1 MCIKRKAKEVPKE
14 FLNKTLEEKVLQT
27 PQVDLKSLYQRAY
40 EELCLQQSKRDQI
53 ITLYMGMITF
63 LVPFSISLTAI
74 EWQHKGILF
83 LVIAAIGALL
93 AQIIIRYRIYKE
105 AYWLCCQTITVLAS
119 IKQEEFK
126 KSVIQAAYYTTMKKK
141 VSSCMVGEGDNAR
154 LRPMKFVKKNIFS
167 AESIHY
173 FVLVLIDVMIL
184 GVGLFFV
191 IPGEFL
197 VRIAIGI
204 ASAVGLFLILTV
216 EYFYQCV
223 KVYRVLIDGKDDS
236 FNATFSKAWFLHFYA
251 DDEEDDKKKEE
262 QKEKEP
268 AGAC

>member
-1 MCIKRKAKEVPKE
+1 MSRKKKITKERKD
-14 FLNKTLEEKVLQT
+14 FLNCQLESDVLQT
-27 PQVDLKSLYQRAY
+27 PKVDLNALYARAY

-83 LVIAAIGALL
+83 LAMAAIGVLL

-105 AYWLCCQTITVLAS
+105 AYWLCCQTITVLAGV
-119 IKQEEFK
+119 KEDRFEK
-126 KSVIQAAYYTTMKKK
+126 KVIQAAYYTTMKKK
-141 VSSCMVGEGDNAR
+141 VSSCMVGKGDNAR
-154 LRPMKFVKKNIFS
+154 LNPKLFIKKNIFS

-184 GVGLFFV
+184 GLGLFFV
-191 IPGEFL
+191 IPGLFW
-197 VRIAIGI
+197 VRVAIAIL
-204 ASAVGLFLILTV
+204 AAVAVFFMLTA
-216 EYFYQCV
+216 EYFHQCI
-223 KVYRVLIDGKDDS
+223 KVYQVLIDRKDDS
-236 FNATFSKAWFLHFYA
+236 FNATFSKAWFLHFYT
-251 DDEEDDKKKEE
+251 DNEEDSKKKEE
-262 QKEKEP
+262 QEEKEP